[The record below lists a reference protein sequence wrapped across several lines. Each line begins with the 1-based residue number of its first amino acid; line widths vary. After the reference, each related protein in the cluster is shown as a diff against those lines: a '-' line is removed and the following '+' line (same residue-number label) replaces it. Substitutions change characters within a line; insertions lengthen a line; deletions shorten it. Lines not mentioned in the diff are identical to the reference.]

1 MVVGLICVQVPQ
13 TLSCS
18 LIEEE
23 SPVSRLSW
31 PEGLCQATLTTVTP
45 ADGGPVALAEVVH
58 PKAKGVL
65 ACPHHP
71 GAGNHTYCL
80 GPLCAA

>member
-1 MVVGLICVQVPQ
+1 MGLICVQLRQ

-23 SPVSRLSW
+23 NPVSRLPW
-31 PEGLCQATLTTVTP
+31 PDKLGRATWTTVTP
-45 ADGGPVALAEVVH
+45 ADSGPVALAEVVH
-58 PKAKGVL
+58 PQAKGVL

-71 GAGNHTYCL
+71 GTGNHTYCL